1 MSLSRCCDICNKK
14 IERYDHSFQIRL
26 RLDDLDD
33 ENDLGWI
40 TKDLCSDCNSRM
52 NVYLKTKPNINN
64 NKVESDNRS
73 GLKKW
78 LGKIFK

>member
-14 IERYDHSFQIRL
+14 IENYNHSFEIRVK
-26 RLDDLDD
+26 LDD
-33 ENDLGWI
+33 ENNLDWI
-40 TKDLCSDCNSRM
+40 SKDLCADCNSRM
-52 NVYLKTKPNINN
+52 NVYLKTNIN

>member
-1 MSLSRCCDICNKK
+1 MMSLSRCCDICNKK
-14 IERYDHSFQIRL
+14 IENYNHSFEIRVK
-26 RLDDLDD
+26 LDD
-33 ENDLGWI
+33 ENNLDWI
-40 TKDLCSDCNSRM
+40 SKDLCADCNSRM
-52 NVYLKTKPNINN
+52 NVYLKTNIN

>member
-14 IERYDHSFQIRL
+14 IENYNHSFEIRVKI
-26 RLDDLDD
+26 DD
-33 ENDLGWI
+33 EKKLDWVR
-40 TKDLCSDCNSRM
+40 KDLCADCKSRM
-52 NVYLKTKPNINN
+52 NVYLKTNIN

>member
-14 IERYDHSFQIRL
+14 IENYNHSFEIRVK
-26 RLDDLDD
+26 LDD
-33 ENDLGWI
+33 ENNLDWI
-40 TKDLCSDCNSRM
+40 SKDLCEDCNSRM
-52 NVYLKTKPNINN
+52 NLYLKTNIN

>member
-14 IERYDHSFQIRL
+14 IENYNHSFEIRVK
-26 RLDDLDD
+26 LDD
-33 ENDLGWI
+33 ENNLDWLS
-40 TKDLCSDCNSRM
+40 KDLCEDCNSRM
-52 NVYLKTKPNINN
+52 NLYLKTNIN

>member
-1 MSLSRCCDICNKK
+1 MLPRFVTAYKDKNKF
-14 IERYDHSFQIRL
+14 IHLYFFPG
-26 RLDDLDD
+26 LDD
-33 ENDLGWI
+33 ENNLDWI
-40 TKDLCSDCNSRM
+40 SKDLCADCNSRM
-52 NVYLKTKPNINN
+52 NVYLKTNIN

>member
-1 MSLSRCCDICNKK
+1 MSISRCCDICNKK
-14 IERYDHSFQIRL
+14 IENYNHSFEIRVK
-26 RLDDLDD
+26 LDD
-33 ENDLGWI
+33 ENNLDWI
-40 TKDLCSDCNSRM
+40 SKDLCADCNSRM
-52 NVYLKTKPNINN
+52 NVYLKTNIN